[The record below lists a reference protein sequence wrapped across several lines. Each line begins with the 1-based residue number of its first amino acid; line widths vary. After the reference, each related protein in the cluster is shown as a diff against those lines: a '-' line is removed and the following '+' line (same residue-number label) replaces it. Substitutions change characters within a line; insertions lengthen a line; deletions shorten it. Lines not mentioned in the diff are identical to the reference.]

1 MLMNK
6 YQKELIQSQI
16 NDEKA
21 VLKALEELFEQAL
34 KDIDTNI
41 SDLLA
46 RLSNDNLQSVIY
58 QLDYQKALK
67 KQINAA
73 LDDLNAKQFNAVT
86 DYLKTCYETGYIG
99 TMYDIQNQGIPI
111 IQPIQ
116 QDQVVQALTHDTKLS
131 KSLYESLGYNVSE
144 LKKQIASEL
153 SRGISSAMSYID
165 IARNIERR
173 AKTTLSKSM
182 TIARTEGHRI
192 TQMAAYNAQRAA
204 KDTGA
209 EIVKQWDSTL
219 DRRTR
224 KSHRRVDGEIRELD
238 EKFSN
243 GLMFPG
249 DPNGK
254 AAEVINCR
262 CVTLQRA
269 KWALDEE
276 ELETLKSR
284 AAYYELNKTKNFDEY
299 KRNFLNYTENMIEV
313 DNFCD
318 KFNITKEERASIY
331 RYISSDAY
339 IVNEALRNNN
349 VSLNHSEFINT
360 LDTALSKCPN
370 YKGNL
375 QRSIY
380 FYNQN
385 NLDMFLNEHSIGKV
399 VQYKEFIST
408 TKGTMYNPE
417 AQIQIYIADSRH
429 GKDISVFNFKEQ
441 EILYE
446 RNSSF
451 IVSNVI
457 EKDGKYYI
465 RLVEM
470 E

>member
-34 KDIDTNI
+34 EDIDTNI

-46 RLSNDNLQSVIY
+46 RLSNDNLQSIIY

-86 DYLKTCYETGYIG
+86 DYLEACYETGYIG

-165 IARNIERR
+165 IARNVERR

-192 TQMAAYNAQRAA
+192 TQTAAYNAQRAA

-209 EIVKQWDSTL
+209 EIVKQWDATL

-243 GLMFPG
+243 GLLYPG

-269 KWALDEE
+269 KWALDEG

-284 AAYYELNKTKNFDEY
+284 AAYYGLDKTKNFEEY
-299 KRNFLNYTENMIEV
+299 KEKYLRI
-313 DNFCD
+313 
-318 KFNITKEERASIY
+318 
-331 RYISSDAY
+331 
-339 IVNEALRNNN
+339 NE
-349 VSLNHSEFINT
+349 SGQGKK
-360 LDTALSKCPN
+360 TAA
-370 YKGNL
+370 
-375 QRSIY
+375 
-380 FYNQN
+380 
-385 NLDMFLNEHSIGKV
+385 
-399 VQYKEFIST
+399 T
-408 TKGTMYNPE
+408 
-417 AQIQIYIADSRH
+417 
-429 GKDISVFNFKEQ
+429 
-441 EILYE
+441 
-446 RNSSF
+446 
-451 IVSNVI
+451 
-457 EKDGKYYI
+457 
-465 RLVEM
+465 
-470 E
+470 